1 MTNKIVTPRALQS
14 MMGPIIDR
22 IEIKENN
29 DDFTEQMVKKPKAIL
44 FSEPTTSSETKMI
57 LRQG

>member
-1 MTNKIVTPRALQS
+1 